1 MICKN
6 CNSQVNQNFCPNCGQ
21 PVQVKRIDRQYI
33 THEIE
38 EVLHFERGILYTLKA
53 LLTSPGQN
61 IKFFINENR
70 HRLVKPIVFIILTSF
85 IYSIVIHF
93 LRVEDDYI
101 NFDDVN
107 APVIT
112 HIFNWI
118 REHYGYANIV
128 IGVFIALWLKLFFRK
143 YDFNFFEILI
153 LLCFVM
159 GMGMLILS
167 VFAIL
172 QALTQVNL
180 IQAGGVVVMIYC
192 TWAIG
197 QFFDT
202 KKRRS
207 YIKAAVSYLLGL
219 LSFALSVFLIGT
231 LIELAI
237 KN

>member
-38 EVLHFERGILYTLKA
+38 EVLHFERGMLYTLKA
-53 LLTSPGQN
+53 LLTNPGQN

-107 APVIT
+107 APAIT

-128 IGVFIALWLKLFFRK
+128 IGVFIAFWLKLFFRK

-192 TWAIG
+192 TLAIG

-202 KKRRS
+202 KKGMS

-231 LIELAI
+231 LIELVI